1 MQKLSM
7 LLGRYTLGNNAKPK
21 KLPKFINCC
30 NYCGI
35 HWVIR
40 RIEHEALI
48 DLEFSDWKPP

>member
-7 LLGRYTLGNNAKPK
+7 LLGLYTLGYNAKPK

-48 DLEFSDWKPP
+48 DLKFSDWKPP